1 MILYAILMGINCLGK
16 GSAKEMTTKTQRQNA
31 LQEYGKTRNI
41 VLLQKRLGHKHIRS
55 TLDLLV
61 RSGALEN
68 AGGPV

>member
-1 MILYAILMGINCLGK
+1 MISYAILTGINCLGK
-16 GSAKEMTTKTQRQNA
+16 GSAKEMATKTQRQDA
-31 LQEYGKTRNI
+31 LREYGKTRNI

-68 AGGPV
+68 TGGQA

>member
-1 MILYAILMGINCLGK
+1 MA
-16 GSAKEMTTKTQRQNA
+16 TKTQRQDV
-31 LQEYGKTRNI
+31 LREYGKTRNI

-68 AGGPV
+68 AGGLA